1 MSSKQSL
8 LAKAVYDNYAET
20 PDEVAF
26 RRGDVLTVLEQD
38 TGGLEGWWLC
48 SFRGKQGIAPGNRLK
63 LITGMH
69 ESGDITLD
77 NSRMDSSSIDISKM
91 VTLPRRMSNDTR
103 NTTMNDYD
111 VPPTR
116 NVNDSLYN
124 HSFHE
129 QTNYDTPSSARNES
143 GHNTS
148 SLDQSL
154 YDTPP
159 AHKSLGVSQDSM
171 YDVPPSGG
179 EMYDVPAPSSNRS
192 SILSNL
198 SHLSNESTMTYSSSN
213 FSNKSHSHNSNPASM
228 CDSARSSMDISP
240 QDFYDVPPS
249 HQETRHMT
257 LNHNKQPSADSGLD
271 LYDSP
276 PKGLTIP
283 EPADQQDYDVPRSD
297 YDTPKSISATDTE
310 RTLERQKYRNL
321 YDTSKNSSCDKSD
334 PKEHDIDDVYDVP
347 PSNAPVRSKVLFQT
361 KGDAG
366 SSMFKGDTSMLDKNC
381 SLLSD
386 MSLKVDPTG
395 VYDIP
400 PQVTRDSMLSSKSE
414 SSDGMDDKR
423 LSMCSVDSRNSDIP
437 IYDELPLDLD
447 AAMDLMVKLQQD
459 VQRATTKL
467 SSFVSSV
474 WRTKNNLEPNVYAIK
489 LASNGVK
496 NSLDEFLAFA
506 QGTLANSARLPDSK
520 LINKLHRQL
529 HPLQQTLVQVKV
541 CLKNLEESN
550 WQLGALVTEDASKK
564 DDLGIIASVSKDLT
578 VDVRKLVSL
587 IHGNS
592 PLLFKRASDIPGYL
606 LEPNST
612 SSVETCSAES
622 KPPLQPKPQLPPKPG
637 GGGKPWN
644 LQHRP
649 LPPPPP
655 KERPLPA
662 TPSDKKSIVD
672 VDKRVSGEFQRNSDD
687 FRRYSAEFKRLSME
701 LKYKQNESKEKD
713 LVEEYD
719 YVHLEARDVDE
730 QMKQKNSSEIRGDVH
745 EMPVRDQSLPAK
757 TSSHTDT
764 KTSSNDLIIP
774 TNRNIDQSNADM
786 QGVMGPVNIR
796 YESPKMTQT
805 VTPTIKLDPND
816 KQVLFFY
823 SGQLETHSTLL
834 MNAVDAFFACIEKC
848 QGPKVFISHSKFVVV
863 SAHKLVYIGD
873 SLHKNLINNEI
884 KNKIMHCANNLCNC
898 LKAAVTTTKTA
909 ALQYPSVPAVQDM
922 VDRVTDVSHA
932 VYELKHV
939 ISQAA
944 SL

>member
-1 MSSKQSL
+1 MSSRQI

-69 ESGDITLD
+69 DSGDTTLD
-77 NSRMDSSSIDISKM
+77 SSRSESFDMGKM
-91 VTLPRRMSNDTR
+91 TTLPRRTSDNIRPT
-103 NTTMNDYD
+103 NTMDYD

-116 NVNDSLYN
+116 NANDSSFN
-124 HSFHE
+124 HSFND
-129 QTNYDTPSSARNES
+129 QTNYDTPPSVRNES
-143 GHNTS
+143 GLNTS
-148 SLDQSL
+148 SFDQSV

-159 AHKSLGVSQDSM
+159 THKSYSSPQDSM

-213 FSNKSHSHNSNPASM
+213 FSNKSNNHNSNPASM

-249 HQETRHMT
+249 HQEGRHT
-257 LNHNKQPSADSGLD
+257 SLNHNKQPSADSGLD

-276 PKGLTIP
+276 PKVRTMA
-283 EPADQQDYDVPRSD
+283 EPADQQDYDVPRTD

-310 RTLERQKYRNL
+310 RTLERQKPRNV
-321 YDTSKNSSCDKSD
+321 YDTSKNSFCDKPN

-347 PSNAPVRSKVLFQT
+347 PSNAPVRSKIPFQT
-361 KGDAG
+361 KA
-366 SSMFKGDTSMLDKNC
+366 DTGMLEGTR

-423 LSMCSVDSRNSDIP
+423 LSICSVDSRSSDIP

-474 WRTKNNLEPNVYAIK
+474 WRTKSNLEPNIYAIK

-520 LINKLHRQL
+520 LINKLHRHL
-529 HPLQQTLVQVKV
+529 HPLQQTLVQVKA
-541 CLKNLEESN
+541 CLKNLEDSN
-550 WQLGALVTEDASKK
+550 WQLATLVTEDASKN
-564 DDLGIIASVSKDLT
+564 DDLGTIASVSKDLT

-592 PLLFKRASDIPGYL
+592 PLLFKRASDIPGYIP
-606 LEPNST
+606 ESSSS

-637 GGGKPWN
+637 NAGKPGS

-655 KERPLPA
+655 KERPLPP
-662 TPSDKKSIVD
+662 TPADKKTLVEG
-672 VDKRVSGEFQRNSDD
+672 DKRMSGEFQRNSDD

-701 LKYKQNESKEKD
+701 LKNKQLENKEKD

-730 QMKQKNSSEIRGDVH
+730 QMKRKNSSEIRGDVH
-745 EMPVRDQSLPAK
+745 EMPERDLSLPAK
-757 TSSHTDT
+757 S
-764 KTSSNDLIIP
+764 SSNTDPRSTGDIIP
-774 TNRNIDQSNADM
+774 TSQELGQSDSEK
-786 QGVMGPVNIR
+786 VMGPVNIR

-834 MNAVDAFFACIEKC
+834 TNAVDAFFACIEKC

-884 KNKIMHCANNLCNC
+884 KNKIMHCANHLCNC

>member
-1 MSSKQSL
+1 MHDK
-8 LAKAVYDNYAET
+8 
-20 PDEVAF
+20 
-26 RRGDVLTVLEQD
+26 GDV
-38 TGGLEGWWLC
+38 
-48 SFRGKQGIAPGNRLK
+48 
-63 LITGMH
+63 
-69 ESGDITLD
+69 TLD
-77 NSRMDSSSIDISKM
+77 NSLTDNSSFDTGKKG
-91 VTLPRRMSNDTR
+91 TLPRRMSDNVR
-103 NTTMNDYD
+103 AMNTTDYD

-116 NVNDSLYN
+116 NANDSSYN
-124 HSFHE
+124 HSFNE
-129 QTNYDTPSSARNES
+129 QTNYDTLPSARNES
-143 GHNTS
+143 GLNS
-148 SLDQSL
+148 SSFDQSV

-159 AHKSLGVSQDSM
+159 THKSYSSQPDTM

-249 HQETRHMT
+249 HQEGRHTT

-276 PKGLTIP
+276 PKVRTMP
-283 EPADQQDYDVPRSD
+283 EPADQQDYDVPRTD

-310 RTLERQKYRNL
+310 RTLERQKSRNM
-321 YDTSKNSSCDKSD
+321 YDMSKNICCDKPD

-347 PSNAPVRSKVLFQT
+347 PSNAPVRSKVPFQT
-361 KGDAG
+361 KGEAG
-366 SSMFKGDTSMLDKNC
+366 SSMFKGDSSMLDGTR

-423 LSMCSVDSRNSDIP
+423 LSICSVDSRSSDIP

-474 WRTKNNLEPNVYAIK
+474 WRTKNNLEPNIYAIK

-520 LINKLHRQL
+520 LINKLHKHL
-529 HPLQQTLVQVKV
+529 HPLQQTLVQVKG

-550 WQLGALVTEDASKK
+550 WQLASLVTEDASKN
-564 DDLGIIASVSKDLT
+564 DDLGTIATVSKDLT
-578 VDVRKLVSL
+578 VDVRRLVSL

-592 PLLFKRASDIPGYL
+592 PLLFKRASDIPGYMP
-606 LEPNST
+606 EPSSS

-622 KPPLQPKPQLPPKPG
+622 KPPIQPKPQLPPKPG
-637 GGGKPWN
+637 GGGKPGN

-655 KERPLPA
+655 KERPLPP
-662 TPSDKKSIVD
+662 TPSDKKSLVD
-672 VDKRVSGEFQRNSDD
+672 GDKRISGEFQRNSDD
-687 FRRYSAEFKRLSME
+687 FHRYSAEFKRLSME
-701 LKYKQNESKEKD
+701 LKNKQIENKEKD

-730 QMKQKNSSEIRGDVH
+730 QMKRKNSSELRGDVH
-745 EMPVRDQSLPAK
+745 EMPVRDPSLPAK
-757 TSSHTDT
+757 TSSNTDT
-764 KTSSNDLIIP
+764 KTMSDNHIIP
-774 TNRNIDQSNADM
+774 TNIGQPDSDM
-786 QGVMGPVNIR
+786 EKVIGPVNIR

-805 VTPTIKLDPND
+805 VTPTLKLDPND

-944 SL
+944 AL

>member
-1 MSSKQSL
+1 MSSRQT

-26 RRGDVLTVLEQD
+26 RRGDILTVLEQD

-63 LITGMH
+63 LLTGMH
-69 ESGDITLD
+69 ETGDVTLD
-77 NSRMDSSSIDISKM
+77 NSRTSNSSFDMGKM
-91 VTLPRRMSNDTR
+91 VTLPRRMSDNVRTT
-103 NTTMNDYD
+103 NTNDYD

-116 NVNDSLYN
+116 NLNDSSYN
-124 HSFHE
+124 HSLHE
-129 QTNYDTPSSARNES
+129 QTNYDTPPSARNES
-143 GHNTS
+143 GLNTS
-148 SLDQSL
+148 SFDQSL

-159 AHKSLGVSQDSM
+159 SHKSFSSPQGSM

-213 FSNKSHSHNSNPASM
+213 FSNKSHSHNSDPASM

-249 HQETRHMT
+249 HQESRHMT

-276 PKGLTIP
+276 PKVRMMP

-297 YDTPKSISATDTE
+297 YDTPKSISATDAD
-310 RTLERQKYRNL
+310 RTLERQKSRNL
-321 YDTSKNSSCDKSD
+321 YDASKTISCDKPD

-347 PSNAPVRSKVLFQT
+347 PSNAPVRSRLPFQT
-361 KGDAG
+361 KGETG
-366 SSMFKGDTSMLDKNC
+366 SLLKGDTSTLDNSC

-414 SSDGMDDKR
+414 SSDGIDDKR
-423 LSMCSVDSRNSDIP
+423 LSICSVDSRNSDIP

-474 WRTKNNLEPNVYAIK
+474 WRTKNNLEPNIYAIK

-506 QGTLANSARLPDSK
+506 QGTLANSARLPESK
-520 LINKLHRQL
+520 LINKLHRHL
-529 HPLQQTLVQVKV
+529 HPLQQTLVKVKG

-550 WQLGALVTEDASKK
+550 WQLTTLVTEDASKN
-564 DDLGIIASVSKDLT
+564 DDLNTIATVSKDLT
-578 VDVRKLVSL
+578 ADVRKLVSL

-592 PLLFKRASDIPGYL
+592 PLLFKRASDIPGYVV
-606 LEPNST
+606 EPSST

-622 KPPLQPKPQLPPKPG
+622 KPPIQPKPVLPPKPG
-637 GGGKPWN
+637 AVGKPGS

-655 KERPLPA
+655 KERPLPP
-662 TPSDKKSIVD
+662 TPSDKKSLMD
-672 VDKRVSGEFQRNSDD
+672 GDKRMSGEFQRNSDD

-701 LKYKQNESKEKD
+701 LKNKQNESKEKD

-730 QMKQKNSSEIRGDVH
+730 QMKRKTSSEIRGDVH
-745 EMPVRDQSLPAK
+745 EMPVRDTSLSAK
-757 TSSHTDT
+757 TNMDAKSSDNH
-764 KTSSNDLIIP
+764 IIP
-774 TNRNIDQSNADM
+774 TNPDIDQPDSDKERM
-786 QGVMGPVNIR
+786 VGPVNIR

-805 VTPTIKLDPND
+805 VTPTIILDPND

-873 SLHKNLINNEI
+873 SLHKNLMNNEI
-884 KNKIMHCANNLCNC
+884 KNKIMHCANHLCNC

-944 SL
+944 AL